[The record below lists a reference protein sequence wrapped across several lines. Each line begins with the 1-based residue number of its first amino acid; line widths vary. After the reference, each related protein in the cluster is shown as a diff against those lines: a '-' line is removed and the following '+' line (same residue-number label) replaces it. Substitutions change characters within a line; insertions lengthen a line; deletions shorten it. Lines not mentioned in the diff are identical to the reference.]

1 MEMRDHKRSATLE
14 AAGNDADLRRLTRR
28 GAAAKRWRERPE
40 ADMSHP
46 SANDITQGP
55 LPKISYGRGVY
66 LWDRDGRQYI
76 DGSGGPAVFSIG
88 HGDPRVNEAVAAQ
101 MEKVAY
107 GYRYLFTTDPL
118 EEMSEII
125 TRATGLADMVYTTSG
140 SEAVESAVK
149 IALQYHFDRGD
160 PGRVKFIGRKRSWH
174 GNTLMATALSGFEER
189 QRAFAGALPV
199 VGRVSAANAYRLPDG
214 VSRNGLVAHLAAELE
229 AEIQRCGPETVA
241 GFIFEPV
248 VGAAGGALPAPEGY
262 GQAVAEVCRRHGV
275 LVISDE
281 VMCGSGRTGVWR
293 ASADDGIM
301 PDIITV
307 AKSLSGGYL
316 PLGAAVYTREI
327 AEVMAAGHGGPLT
340 GHTYTGHTACL
351 AAGVA
356 VQKIVE
362 EEGLLARIR
371 DKGPRWKVEL
381 RQRLE
386 HVPEVGD
393 VRGRGYFIGVELV
406 ADPETKAPFA
416 ASLGVNGRIRAEGLH
431 RGLICYPSGGHV
443 DGAAG
448 DTVILAPP
456 FNATDAELDEIA
468 DKLVATVETV
478 LAGLPER

>member
-1 MEMRDHKRSATLE
+1 MPR
-14 AAGNDADLRRLTRR
+14 
-28 GAAAKRWRERPE
+28 
-40 ADMSHP
+40 P
-46 SANDITQGP
+46 SANDITQGS
-55 LPKISYGRGVY
+55 LPKISHGRGVY
-66 LWDRDGRQYI
+66 LWDAAGRQYI

-88 HGDPRVNEAVAAQ
+88 HGDPRVNAAVARQ

-160 PGRVKFIGRKRSWH
+160 PGRVKFIARKRSWH
-174 GNTLMATALSGFEER
+174 GNTLMATALSGFEDR
-189 QRAFAGALPV
+189 QRAFAGALPS
-199 VGRVSAANAYRLPDG
+199 VGRVSAANAYRLPEG
-214 VSRNGLVAHLAAELE
+214 VTREGLVAHLAAELE
-229 AEIQRCGPETVA
+229 VEILRLGSETVA
-241 GFIFEPV
+241 GFVFEPV

-262 GQAVAEVCRRHGV
+262 AKAVAEVCRRHGV
-275 LVISDE
+275 LVICDE

-293 ASADDGIM
+293 ASEEDGIAA
-301 PDIITV
+301 DIITV

-316 PLGAAVYTREI
+316 PLGAAVYSREI
-327 AEVMAAGHGGPLT
+327 ADVMAAGHGGPLT

-356 VQKIVE
+356 VQRIVE

-371 DKGPRWKVEL
+371 DKGPRWRSDL
-381 RQRLE
+381 RARTAQL
-386 HVPEVGD
+386 PQVGD
-393 VRGRGYFIGVELV
+393 VRGRGFFIGVELV

-416 ASLGVNGRIRAEGLH
+416 ASLGVNGRIRAEALR

-456 FNATDAELDEIA
+456 FNARDAELDEIA
-468 DKLVATVETV
+468 DKLVATLETV
-478 LAGLPER
+478 LTGLPG

>member
-1 MEMRDHKRSATLE
+1 MPR
-14 AAGNDADLRRLTRR
+14 
-28 GAAAKRWRERPE
+28 
-40 ADMSHP
+40 P
-46 SANDITQGP
+46 SANDITQGS
-55 LPKISYGRGVY
+55 LPKISHGRGVY
-66 LWDRDGRQYI
+66 LWDADGRQYI

-88 HGDPRVNEAVAAQ
+88 HGDPRVNAAVAAQ
-101 MEKVAY
+101 LEKVAY
-107 GYRYLFTTDPL
+107 GYRYLFSSDPL

-125 TRATGLADMVYTTSG
+125 CKATGLADMVYTTSG

-160 PGRVKFIGRKRSWH
+160 PRRVKFIARKRSWH
-174 GNTLMATALSGFEER
+174 GNTLMATALSGFEDR
-189 QRAFAGALPV
+189 QRAFAGALPS

-214 VSRNGLVAHLAAELE
+214 VSRGGLVAHLAAELE
-229 AEIQRCGPETVA
+229 AEILRLGPETVA

-262 GQAVAEVCRRHGV
+262 AKAMAEVCRRHGV
-275 LVISDE
+275 MVIADE
-281 VMCGSGRTGVWR
+281 VMCGSGRTGIWR
-293 ASADDGIM
+293 ASEEDGITA
-301 PDIITV
+301 DIITV

-316 PLGAAVYTREI
+316 PLGAAVYTHDI

-356 VQKIVE
+356 VQKIVA

-371 DKGPRWKVEL
+371 DKGPRWQAEL
-381 RQRLE
+381 RARMAHL
-386 HVPEVGD
+386 PAVGD
-393 VRGRGYFIGVELV
+393 VRGRGYFIGVEVV
-406 ADPETKAPFA
+406 ADPATKAPFA
-416 ASLGVNGRIRAEGLH
+416 AGLGVNGRIRAEALR

-456 FNATDAELDEIA
+456 FNASDAELDEIA
-468 DKLVATVETV
+468 DKLVATLETV
-478 LAGLPER
+478 IRGLPQG

>member
-1 MEMRDHKRSATLE
+1 MPR
-14 AAGNDADLRRLTRR
+14 
-28 GAAAKRWRERPE
+28 
-40 ADMSHP
+40 P
-46 SANDITQGP
+46 SANDITQGV
-55 LPKISYGRGVY
+55 LPKISHGRGVY
-66 LWDRDGRQYI
+66 LWDTEGRQYI
-76 DGSGGPAVFSIG
+76 DGSGGPAVFSVG
-88 HGDPRVNEAVAAQ
+88 HGDARVNAAVAAQ

-107 GYRYLFTTDPL
+107 GYRYLFTSDPL
-118 EEMSEII
+118 EGLSE
-125 TRATGLADMVYTTSG
+125 TLCRATGLADMVYTTSG

-160 PGRVKFIGRKRSWH
+160 PGRVHFIARKRSWH
-174 GNTLMATALSGFEER
+174 GNTLMATALSGFEDR
-189 QRAFAGALPV
+189 QRAFAGALPS

-214 VSRNGLVAHLAAELE
+214 VTREGLVEHLAAELE
-229 AEIQRCGPETVA
+229 AEILRLGPKTVA
-241 GFIFEPV
+241 AFIFEPV

-262 GQAVAEVCRRHGV
+262 GRAVAEVCRRHGV
-275 LVISDE
+275 LVICDE

-293 ASADDGIM
+293 ASQEDGIL

-316 PLGAAVYTREI
+316 PLGAAVYSKEI
-327 AEVMAAGHGGPLT
+327 AAVMAAGHGGPLT

-356 VQKIVE
+356 VQQIIRD
-362 EEGLLARIR
+362 EGLLARIR
-371 DKGPRWKVEL
+371 DKGPRWQADL
-381 RQRLE
+381 RARLA
-386 HVPEVGD
+386 HLPEVGD
-393 VRGRGYFIGVELV
+393 VRGRGYFIGVEVV

-416 ASLGVNGRIRAEGLH
+416 ATLGVNGRIRAEGLR

-468 DKLVATVETV
+468 EKLVATLETV
-478 LAGLPER
+478 LGGLRTW

>member
-1 MEMRDHKRSATLE
+1 MPR
-14 AAGNDADLRRLTRR
+14 
-28 GAAAKRWRERPE
+28 
-40 ADMSHP
+40 P
-46 SANDITQGP
+46 SANDITQGA
-55 LPKISYGRGVY
+55 LPKISHGRGVY
-66 LWDRDGRQYI
+66 LWDVGGRQYI
-76 DGSGGPAVFSIG
+76 DGSGGPAVFSVG
-88 HGDPRVNEAVAAQ
+88 HGDPRVNEAVAKQ
-101 MEKVAY
+101 MERVAY
-107 GYRYLFTTDPL
+107 GYRYLFSSDPL

-149 IALQYHFDRGD
+149 IALQYHFDRGQ
-160 PGRVKFIGRKRSWH
+160 PARVNFIARLRSWH
-174 GNTLMATALSGFEER
+174 GNTLMATAMSGFEDR
-189 QRAFAGALPV
+189 QRAFAGALPS
-199 VGRVSAANAYRLPDG
+199 VGRVSAANGFRLPSG
-214 VSRNGLVAHLAAELE
+214 VMPEGLVAHLAAELE
-229 AEIQRCGPETVA
+229 SEILRLGPETVA

-262 GQAVAEVCRRHGV
+262 ARAVAEVCRRHEV
-275 LVISDE
+275 LVICDE

-293 ASADDGIM
+293 ASEEDGITA
-301 PDIITV
+301 DIITV

-316 PLGAAVYTREI
+316 PLGAAVYSREI

-356 VQKIVE
+356 VQKIVA

-371 DKGPRWKVEL
+371 DKGPRWQAEL
-381 RQRLE
+381 RARMAHL
-386 HVPEVGD
+386 PGVGD

-406 ADPETKAPFA
+406 ADPETKAPFD
-416 ASLGVNGRIRAEGLH
+416 ASLGVNGRIRAEALR

-468 DKLVATVETV
+468 DKLVATLETV
-478 LAGLPER
+478 LAVVPG

>member
-1 MEMRDHKRSATLE
+1 MPR
-14 AAGNDADLRRLTRR
+14 
-28 GAAAKRWRERPE
+28 
-40 ADMSHP
+40 P
-46 SANDITQGP
+46 SANDITQGS
-55 LPKISYGRGVY
+55 LPRISHGRGVY
-66 LWDRDGRQYI
+66 LWDTDGRQYI

-88 HGDPRVNEAVAAQ
+88 HGDPRVNAAVAEQ

-107 GYRYLFTTDPL
+107 GYRYLFTSDPL
-118 EEMSEII
+118 EELSAIL
-125 TRATGLADMVYTTSG
+125 TQATGLSDMVYTTSG

-149 IALQYHFDRGD
+149 VALQYHYDRGE
-160 PGRVKFIGRKRSWH
+160 PRRVKLIARKRSWH

-189 QRAFAGALPV
+189 QRAFAEALPQ
-199 VGRVSAANAYRLPDG
+199 VGRVSAANTYRLPEG
-214 VSRNGLVAHLAAELE
+214 VAPEGLVAHLAAELE
-229 AEIQRCGPETVA
+229 AEIQRLGPDTVA
-241 GFIFEPV
+241 AFIFEPV
-248 VGAAGGALPAPEGY
+248 VGAAGGALPAPPGY

-275 LVISDE
+275 LVICDE

-293 ASADDGIM
+293 ASAEDGLM

-316 PLGAAVYTREI
+316 PLGAAIYSREI

-351 AAGVA
+351 AAGLA
-356 VQKIVE
+356 VQKIVQE
-362 EEGLLARIR
+362 EALLDRIR
-371 DKGPRWKVEL
+371 DKGARWQADL
-381 RQRLE
+381 RARLA
-386 HVPEVGD
+386 HLPQVGD

-416 ASLGVNGRIRAEGLH
+416 ASLGVNGRIRAEGLR

-468 DKLVATVETV
+468 DKLTATLETV
-478 LAGLPER
+478 LAGLAG

>member
-1 MEMRDHKRSATLE
+1 M
-14 AAGNDADLRRLTRR
+14 
-28 GAAAKRWRERPE
+28 P
-40 ADMSHP
+40 HP

-55 LPKISYGRGVY
+55 LPRISHGRGVY
-66 LWDRDGRQYI
+66 LWDVEGRKYI

-88 HGDPRVNEAVAAQ
+88 HGDPRVNAAVAAQ
-101 MEKVAY
+101 MERVAY
-107 GYRYLFTTDPL
+107 AYRYLFTTDSL

-125 TRATGLADMVYTTSG
+125 TQATGLAEMVYTTSG

-149 IALQYHFDRGD
+149 IALQYHFDRGE
-160 PGRVKFIGRKRSWH
+160 PRRVQFVGRKRSWH

-189 QRAFAGALPV
+189 QRAFAGAFRA
-199 VGRVSAANAYRLPDG
+199 VGRVSAANAYRLPSG
-214 VSRNGLVAHLAAELE
+214 VSREGLVAHLAAELE
-229 AEIQRCGPETVA
+229 AEIQRLGPETVA

-262 GQAVAEVCRRHGV
+262 GRAVAEVCRRHGV
-275 LVISDE
+275 LVICDE

-293 ASADDGIM
+293 ASEDDGIM

-316 PLGAAVYTREI
+316 PLGAAVYTQEI
-327 AEVMAAGHGGPLT
+327 ADVMAAGHGGPLT

-356 VQKIVE
+356 VQRIVQ

-371 DKGPRWKVEL
+371 DKGPRWQAEL
-381 RQRLE
+381 RARLA
-386 HVPEVGD
+386 HLPEVGD
-393 VRGRGYFIGVELV
+393 VRGRGYFIGVEMV

-416 ASLGVNGRIRAEGLH
+416 AALGLNGRIRAEGLR

-468 DKLVATVETV
+468 DKLVAVLEAV
-478 LAGLPER
+478 LAGLPKA

>member
-1 MEMRDHKRSATLE
+1 MPR
-14 AAGNDADLRRLTRR
+14 
-28 GAAAKRWRERPE
+28 
-40 ADMSHP
+40 P
-46 SANDITQGP
+46 SANDITQDM
-55 LPKISYGRGVY
+55 LPKISHGRGVY
-66 LWDRDGRQYI
+66 LWDVDGRQYI

-88 HGDPRVNEAVAAQ
+88 HGDRRVNEAVAKQ
-101 MEKVAY
+101 MERVAY
-107 GYRYLFTTDPL
+107 GYRYLFSSDPL

-125 TRATGLADMVYTTSG
+125 RQATGLADMVYTTSG

-160 PGRVKFIGRKRSWH
+160 PGRVNFIGRRRSWH
-174 GNTLMATALSGFEER
+174 GNTLMATALSGFQDR
-189 QRAFAGALPV
+189 QRAFAAALPM
-199 VGRVSAANAYRLPDG
+199 VGRVGAANAYRLPSG
-214 VSRNGLVAHLAAELE
+214 VSREGLVAHLAAELE
-229 AEIQRCGPETVA
+229 AEIVRLGPETVA

-262 GQAVAEVCRRHGV
+262 GRAVAEVCRRHGV
-275 LVISDE
+275 LVICDE

-293 ASADDGIM
+293 ASEADGITA
-301 PDIITV
+301 DIITV

-356 VQKIVE
+356 VQKIVA

-371 DKGPRWKVEL
+371 DKGPRWQAEL
-381 RQRLE
+381 RVRLA
-386 HVPEVGD
+386 HLPAVGD

-406 ADPETKAPFA
+406 ADPGTMAPFA
-416 ASLGVNGRIRAEGLH
+416 AALGVNGRIRAEGLR

-456 FNATDAELDEIA
+456 FNATDGELDEIA
-468 DKLVATVETV
+468 EKLVAVLETV
-478 LAGLPER
+478 ISGL